1 MTSSGK
7 RNAHARRIKNK
18 TKAKERSRSASL
30 RFEDFVVVE
39 GSVVV
44 ARDSIYW
51 RVVCFCVDAARG
63 KVVSDLMDKHKRLKK
78 KSERAERRDGKCAR
92 AYQNTRN
99 SFKFYSILATRLAS
113 LHSTIF

>member
-18 TKAKERSRSASL
+18 TKAKERSLSASL

-44 ARDSIYW
+44 ARDSICW

-63 KVVSDLMDKHKRLKK
+63 KVVSDLMDKHKEEE
-78 KSERAERRDGKCAR
+78 SERRKTCAR
-92 AYQNTRN
+92 V
-99 SFKFYSILATRLAS
+99 SEHEELV
-113 LHSTIF
+113 

>member
-7 RNAHARRIKNK
+7 RNAHARSRKNK
-18 TKAKERSRSASL
+18 MKAKERSLSASL

-63 KVVSDLMDKHKRLKK
+63 KVVSDLMDKHKEEE
-78 KSERAERRDGKCAR
+78 SERRKTCAR
-92 AYQNTRN
+92 V
-99 SFKFYSILATRLAS
+99 SEHEELV
-113 LHSTIF
+113 